1 MNKQEYRTPDLWLS
15 AYLICHG
22 MKLDHL
28 LSDKE
33 NPGKAVFCLS
43 GNKEI
48 KEMVQ
53 EYRNNG
59 EVPAVDYKKA
69 ILDLRSKMFLYLQK
83 HQGKGNPGNNI
94 LPKSNKL
101 PGRWGARH

>member
-1 MNKQEYRTPDLWLS
+1 MNRQKYRTPDLWLS

-48 KEMVQ
+48 KELIR

-83 HQGKGNPGNNI
+83 HQGNNI
-94 LPKSNKL
+94 LPKSSKL